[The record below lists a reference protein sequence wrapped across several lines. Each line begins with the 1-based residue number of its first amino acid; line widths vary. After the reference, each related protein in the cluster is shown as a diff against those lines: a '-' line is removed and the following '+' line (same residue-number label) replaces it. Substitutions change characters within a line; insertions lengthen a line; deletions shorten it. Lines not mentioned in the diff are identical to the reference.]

1 MGFTQSV
8 FSLLCFSGDREAIKR
23 IAYEF
28 VEDKAKEGVIY
39 VEVRYSPH
47 FLANTKVEPI
57 PWNQKEWVIIRVA
70 ATSLRCAW
78 RDGKKTLDWRWFLH
92 TEETWVQ
99 MRWWIW
105 STRAWARGRGP
116 SISKPGPFYA
126 ACATCQVMNCSCF
139 CLPKPPYEIRFLWT
153 VSAPTHMFNHE
164 QERQWPP
171 PYTQSDFLIT
181 TCTTTS
187 IL

>member
-1 MGFTQSV
+1 MSRLDTAHIFWQTPKWNLYRGTRKSE
-8 FSLLCFSGDREAIKR
+8 SL
-23 IAYEF
+23 YEWL
-28 VEDKAKEGVIY
+28 
-39 VEVRYSPH
+39 P
-47 FLANTKVEPI
+47 P
-57 PWNQKEWVIIRVA
+57 
-70 ATSLRCAW
+70 RCAW